1 MVNEYARTE
10 MASVLDQ
17 VQQQLRTIA
26 QVHQE
31 RTGIVGAATAR
42 RYVTVSVDAD
52 GRVIE
57 TKFGAGV
64 EELTYGDI
72 AKAVTEATQ
81 RAACDAQRRAD
92 ELMEPVQQQR
102 ARLPQLTDLIDGMP
116 DPDMELP
123 TEPEVAMVRTDRAD
137 GSVESKDFADV
148 ETRQRSGASR
158 ARVADSSW

>member
-1 MVNEYARTE
+1 MVNEYARAE

-31 RTGIVGAATAR
+31 RARIVGTGTAR

-52 GRVIE
+52 GRVNE
-57 TKFGAGV
+57 TKFGAGI

-72 AKAVTEATQ
+72 AKAMTEATQ
-81 RAACDAQRRAD
+81 RAARDAQCQAN
-92 ELMEPVQQQR
+92 ELTELVQQQR

-116 DPDMELP
+116 DPETELP
-123 TEPEVAMVRTDRAD
+123 TEPEVAMVRTDVGDLR
-137 GSVESKDFADV
+137 
-148 ETRQRSGASR
+148 
-158 ARVADSSW
+158 